1 MPRLEDVLFIAVFLL
16 VVMLGP
22 RLLNVD
28 GDLGRHL
35 TVGQYILQTGRIPT
49 TDLFSH
55 TMSGEGLTPHEWL
68 SEVVFA
74 LAYRVLGLD
83 GVVLLSAIVLALTF
97 WLTYRAA
104 VRRSGLGLVALGL
117 TLLAVSASSLHWLA
131 RPHLFTLLLVV
142 AWTDGL
148 EKIARG
154 ERIGWWH
161 QPLIMLGWA
170 NLHGAFVFGFVI
182 WLAYAADWAW
192 RMWRTSPGESR
203 PRHGRQL
210 ALVVILS
217 LAATLVNPV
226 GIQLWATSVGYVGN
240 AYLVGHTAEYL
251 SPNFHD
257 VSTWPFLLMILV
269 SPWIMASARRPLNVR
284 SLLLLLGWTGLGLYS
299 VRHVAVYAVIVG
311 PILAE
316 ALAVALPGTMAG
328 EAWMRRESRLQTLA
342 AGFRGGWLPTVCV
355 LAIGVLMALGA
366 RLTPVA
372 GGNSFSSR
380 VFPVQ
385 AMDWAVANPPG
396 DRVFNYF
403 PWGGYLLFRARP
415 ETTVFIDGQTDFYG
429 ETLAR
434 EYEAVITLAE
444 GWEQVLARYDVDWVI
459 MPPDS
464 SLAVALRQDDGWV
477 VAYEDELAAVMERR
491 PWRLVGKMAF
501 AAFPRQGFAL
511 RCPILSVSAAVWLS
525 QGGRGP

>member
-1 MPRLEDVLFIAVFLL
+1 MGSAIEGQVTARVRRGGAQALLMPRLEDVLFIAVMLL

-49 TDLFSH
+49 ADIFSH
-55 TMSGEGLTPHEWL
+55 TMSGENLTPHEWL
-68 SEVVFA
+68 TEVVFA
-74 LAYRVLGLD
+74 LVYRVLGLD
-83 GVVLLSAIVLALTF
+83 SIVLLSAIVLALTF

-104 VRRSGLGLVALGL
+104 VRRSGLGLAALAL

-148 EKIARG
+148 ERIARG
-154 ERIGWWH
+154 ERIAWWR

-182 WLAYAADWAW
+182 WLAYAVDWAW
-192 RMWRTSPGESR
+192 RVWRTPPGEPR

-210 ALVVILS
+210 ALVLGLS

-226 GIQLWATSVGYVGN
+226 GMRLWATSVGYAGN

-257 VSTWPFLLMILV
+257 VSTWPFLLMILA
-269 SPWIMASARRPLNVR
+269 SPWMMAAGRRPLEGR

-299 VRHVAVYAVIVG
+299 VRHVAVYAVIAA

-316 ALAVALPGTMAG
+316 ALAGALRGTMVG
-328 EAWMRRESRLQTLA
+328 EAWLKRESRVGELDA
-342 AGFRGGWLPTVCV
+342 RFRGGLWPAVCV
-355 LAIGVLMALGA
+355 LAVGALMALGV
-366 RLTPVA
+366 RLTPVP

-385 AMDWAVANPPG
+385 AMDWAIANPPG
-396 DRVFNYF
+396 NRVFNYF
-403 PWGGYLLFRARP
+403 PWGGYLLFRAWP
-415 ETTVFIDGQTDFYG
+415 DVTVFIDGQTDFYG
-429 ETLAR
+429 EGLTR
-434 EYEAVITLAE
+434 EYETVITLAE
-444 GWEQVLARYDVDWVI
+444 GWEQILARYDVDWVI
-459 MPPDS
+459 MPTDS
-464 SLAVALRQDDGWV
+464 RLVRALRQDDGWAEAYADATAV
-477 VAYEDELAAVMERR
+477 VLQRA
-491 PWRLVGKMAF
+491 P
-501 AAFPRQGFAL
+501 
-511 RCPILSVSAAVWLS
+511 
-525 QGGRGP
+525 